1 MEQRNSAAF
10 AVFWGIHV
18 LAAPLFAVGYV
29 LFVLKMLLYA
39 RKSGASG
46 TILASFYTRWMQHQL
61 RTRRDVACARIM
73 RVLPNVSPLGLRL
86 FTGPTILAHRLTGYV
101 PRIYRYPYPGQ
112 PPMNDEPAARTTY
125 FDQALARH
133 LRTIDQLVILGAGLD
148 TRPYRLPPGV
158 RIRCFEVDTPKTQA
172 FARAMLRKAGID
184 ASHVTFVAA
193 DFEREDWF
201 QKLVAA
207 GFEPDKPTFFLWEG
221 VTPYLDRQAVEST
234 LRKIAGTAP
243 GGAVAFD
250 YFSTELFQETSLF
263 WRYARAALRAFRE
276 PMGSFGLDTSP
287 PAREHAAAFLASCG
301 LSLEEHRNFGEETAQ
316 SRPQAG
322 FVTATVTSGR

>member
-1 MEQRNSAAF
+1 MRPTNIVAF
-10 AVFWGIHV
+10 NIFWGIHV
-18 LAAPLFAVGYV
+18 LAAPLLGVGYV

-61 RTRRDVACARIM
+61 RTRRDIACARIM

-133 LRTIDQLVILGAGLD
+133 LPTIDQLVILGAGLD

-158 RIRCFEVDTPKTQA
+158 GIRCFEVDTPKTQA

-201 QKLVAA
+201 QKLVSA

-234 LRKIAGTAP
+234 LRKLAGTAP

-250 YFSTELFQETSLF
+250 YFSTDLFHDRSLF
-263 WRYARAALRAFRE
+263 WLYGRAALQAFGE
-276 PMGSFGLDTSP
+276 PLGGFGIDTTR
-287 PAREHAAAFLASCG
+287 PAREHAAAFLMSCG